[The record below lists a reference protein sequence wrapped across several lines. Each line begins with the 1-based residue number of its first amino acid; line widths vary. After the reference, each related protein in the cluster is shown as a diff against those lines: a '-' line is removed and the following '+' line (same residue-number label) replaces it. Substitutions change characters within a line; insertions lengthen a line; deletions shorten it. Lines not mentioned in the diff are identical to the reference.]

1 MSNMQEIKADLLE
14 LVSECLSGVNVSF
27 DYATSME
34 AEKAAVITNLVLNYE
49 NDLELHYRKV
59 LHFNLM
65 LIAKNDRDLDDI
77 IEMAEGLSDQS
88 NGSIKYVMLDALE
101 YVGTDDPD
109 DKYSVMSLSCDIWD
123 VEE

>member
-1 MSNMQEIKADLLE
+1 MSSMQQIKADLLK
-14 LVSECLSGVNVSF
+14 LVSDYLPGVNVSF
-27 DYATSME
+27 DFATSME

-59 LHFNLM
+59 LRFGLM
-65 LIAKNDRDLDDI
+65 LIAKNDSDLDEI
-77 IEMAEGLSDQS
+77 IEMAESLSDQS
-88 NGSIKYVMLDALE
+88 NQTIKYVMLDSLE

-109 DKYSVMSLSCDIWD
+109 DKYSIMNLSCDVWD

>member
-14 LVSECLSGVNVSF
+14 LVSECLPGVNVSF

-65 LIAKNDRDLDDI
+65 LIAKNDSDLDDI

>member
-1 MSNMQEIKADLLE
+1 MSTMQQIKADLLE
-14 LVSECLSGVNVSF
+14 LVSECLPGVNVSF

-49 NDLELHYRKV
+49 NDLELHYRKI

-65 LIAKNDRDLDDI
+65 LIAKNDGDLDDI
-77 IEMAEGLSDQS
+77 IAMAEGLSDQS
-88 NGSIKYVMLDALE
+88 NNTIKYIMLDALE

>member
-1 MSNMQEIKADLLE
+1 MSNMQEIKADLLK
-14 LVSECLSGVNVSF
+14 LVSDYLPGVNVSF

-59 LHFNLM
+59 LRFGLM
-65 LIAKNDRDLDDI
+65 LIAKNDSDLDEI
-77 IEMAEGLSDQS
+77 IEMAESLSDQS
-88 NGSIKYVMLDALE
+88 NQTIKYVMLDSLE

-109 DKYSVMSLSCDIWD
+109 DKYSIMNLSCDVWD

>member
-1 MSNMQEIKADLLE
+1 MSTMQQIKADLLE
-14 LVSECLSGVNVSF
+14 LVSECLPGVNVSF

-65 LIAKNDRDLDDI
+65 LIAKNDSDLDAI